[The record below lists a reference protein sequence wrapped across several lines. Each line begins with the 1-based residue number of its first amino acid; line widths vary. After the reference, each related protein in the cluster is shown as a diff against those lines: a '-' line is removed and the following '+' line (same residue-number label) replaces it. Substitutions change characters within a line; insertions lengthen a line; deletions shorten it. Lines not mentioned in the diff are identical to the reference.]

1 MRVNV
6 ASFAGVREIVGT
18 ATRSL
23 ELPEGATAG
32 DLWRHLAREYPALR
46 ELERSTRVARG
57 GRLIEPGAALAEGDE
72 LALLPPFG
80 GG

>member
-1 MRVNV
+1 MRVSV
-6 ASFAGVREIVGT
+6 ASFAGVREIVGA
-18 ATRSL
+18 ATRWL

-32 DLWRHLAREYPALR
+32 DLWAHLAREFPALR
-46 ELERSTRVARG
+46 ELESTRVARG
-57 GRLIEPGAALAEGDE
+57 GRLIERAAPLAEGDE